1 MLVADEDKETVF
13 KVMHEVFREHTGIR
27 PELTHIGPCSSLCLD
42 MRANLRVYDSVYRGL
57 WGASEFC
64 I

>member
-27 PELTHIGPCSSLCLD
+27 P
-42 MRANLRVYDSVYRGL
+42 
-57 WGASEFC
+57 
-64 I
+64 